1 MEFTPLSNVP
11 VKLDPTESVPSQKI
25 MDYFKLI
32 LKILAGFLLFCWTS
46 TSNYLNSLNINTDAM
61 YPIFGTTK
69 TQLTEKKAAAER
81 SPENVL
87 RNKGLSRFE
96 DFGLSNP
103 AEYMTQYTM
112 NVKTNPYATMFNPG
126 GIDMKDEKAI
136 KEKVGMAWWYERTQQ
151 SSYQIGGLILHYV
164 FNFFNGWI
172 QGLGK
177 EEEKGKPKSALLKFF
192 SFLQWLF
199 IFGIGSNACFAILL
213 VFVFLLWIPG
223 FLGGLTAFMPHT
235 YYTQSSILKLAYKG
249 FLLFWTFVWMCIVG
263 WVTFFPVIYGFF
275 HLLYLTLFKQLKD
288 DLAGFV
294 DVFMKRMGQ
303 LMYIYITV
311 AFIIAL
317 ASKDL
322 PKETKIT
329 VAVVFGASL
338 VYAAYKYRTST
349 IKSVESIN
357 KSVENTKIV

>member
-1 MEFTPLSNVP
+1 MEFTPLSNVS
-11 VKLDPTESVPSQKI
+11 VEDPTKSVSSQKI

-32 LKILAGFLLFCWTS
+32 LKILAGFILFCWTS
-46 TSNYLNSLNINTDAM
+46 TSNYLNSLNIDTDAM
-61 YPIFGTTK
+61 YPIGK
-69 TQLTEKKAAAER
+69 MEKRADQH
-81 SPENVL
+81 VL
-87 RNKGLSRFE
+87 RQMGLSKFKNL
-96 DFGLSNP
+96 GLP
-103 AEYMTQYTM
+103 LAMDE
-112 NVKTNPYATMFNPG
+112 VKINPYATMFNPG
-126 GIDMKDEKAI
+126 GIDMLSEKEI

-151 SSYQIGGLILHYV
+151 SSYQVGGLILHYV

-172 QGLGK
+172 GK
-177 EEEKGKPKSALLKFF
+177 KEEEEKGKPKSSLLKFF

-223 FLGGLTAFMPHT
+223 FLGGLTAFMPLT
-235 YYTQSSILKLAYKG
+235 YYTASPLLKLVYKG
-249 FLLFWTFVWMCIVG
+249 FLLFWTFVWMCIAG

-303 LMYIYITV
+303 LMHIYITV

-322 PKETKIT
+322 PDETKIT
-329 VAVVFGASL
+329 VSVVFGVSL
-338 VYAAYKYRTST
+338 CYAAYKYRTST
-349 IKSVESIN
+349 PESIS
-357 KSVENTKIV
+357 KIVENKIVANV

>member
-1 MEFTPLSNVP
+1 MDPFTKLSSVEQ
-11 VKLDPTESVPSQKI
+11 DSTESVSSQKI
-25 MDYFKLI
+25 MDYVKLI
-32 LKILAGFLLFCWTS
+32 LKILAGFILFCWTS
-46 TSNYLNSLNINTDAM
+46 TSNYLNSLNINTDTM
-61 YPIFGTTK
+61 YPIGK
-69 TQLTEKKAAAER
+69 MVER
-81 SPENVL
+81 SEQHVL
-87 RNKGLSRFE
+87 RQMGLSRFKNL
-96 DFGLSNP
+96 GLP
-103 AEYMTQYTM
+103 LAMDEI
-112 NVKTNPYATMFNPG
+112 KINPYATMFNPG
-126 GIDMKDEKAI
+126 GIDMSSEKEI

-151 SSYQIGGLILHYV
+151 SSYQVGGLILHYV

-172 QGLGK
+172 GK

-213 VFVFLLWIPG
+213 GLVFLLWIPG
-223 FLGGLTAFMPHT
+223 FLGGLTAFMPLT
-235 YYTQSSILKLAYKG
+235 YYTNSPILKLAYKG
-249 FLLFWTFVWMCIVG
+249 FLLFLTFVGMCIAG

-322 PKETKIT
+322 PDETKIT
-329 VAVVFGASL
+329 VSVVFGVSL
-338 VYAAYKYRTST
+338 CYAAYKYRTST
-349 IKSVESIN
+349 PESIS
-357 KSVENTKIV
+357 KIVENKIV

>member
-32 LKILAGFLLFCWTS
+32 LKILAGFILFCWTS

-61 YPIFGTTK
+61 YPIGK
-69 TQLTEKKAAAER
+69 TVER
-81 SPENVL
+81 SPEHVL
-87 RNKGLSRFE
+87 RNMGLSRFKN
-96 DFGLSNP
+96 FGLP
-103 AEYMTQYTM
+103 LEMKD
-112 NVKTNPYATMFNPG
+112 VKTNPYATMFNPG

-151 SSYQIGGLILHYV
+151 SSYQVGGLILHYV

-172 QGLGK
+172 QVPD
-177 EEEKGKPKSALLKFF
+177 EEKGKPKSALLKFF

-317 ASKDL
+317 ASEDL

-349 IKSVESIN
+349 PEGISKSVESIN

>member
-1 MEFTPLSNVP
+1 
-11 VKLDPTESVPSQKI
+11 
-25 MDYFKLI
+25 
-32 LKILAGFLLFCWTS
+32 
-46 TSNYLNSLNINTDAM
+46 M

-151 SSYQIGGLILHYV
+151 SSYQAGGLILHYV

-172 QGLGK
+172 QVPDDK
-177 EEEKGKPKSALLKFF
+177 EKGKPKSALLKFF

-199 IFGIGSNACFAILL
+199 IFGIGSNACFAMFLGL
-213 VFVFLLWIPG
+213 VFLLWIPG
-223 FLGGLTAFMPHT
+223 FLGGLTAFMPLA
-235 YYTQSSILKLAYKG
+235 YYTASPILKLCYKG
-249 FLLFWTFVWMCIVG
+249 FLLFWTFVWMCIAG

-275 HLLYLTLFKQLKD
+275 HLLYLMLFKQLKD

-294 DVFMKRMGQ
+294 GEFMKRIGQ

-311 AFIIAL
+311 AFIIAV
-317 ASKDL
+317 ASEDL

-329 VAVVFGASL
+329 VAAVFGVSL
-338 VYAAYKYRTST
+338 LYAAYKGYQART
-349 IKSVESIN
+349 IKSV
-357 KSVENTKIV
+357 